1 MGIVTSQQITRYYD
15 LYRSTEII
23 FSKDTIR
30 NLNMDPRQIYIKI
43 AGAQWPCIINST
55 SFQKARIIIGVKGGA
70 YKEISKPDAPQV
82 QLRFC
87 FLQDNNQPLSFFI
100 SGKVTNITP
109 YLNSAELAVITL
121 TFTQRPPDDFIELLG
136 YLLDANINFM
146 RRKEERIPIND
157 DTRRLLNITREE
169 TIIVIDKVPR
179 HCILRDLSFGGAKI
193 VIMGLAQFLTSKEA
207 VLHINFADSNERV
220 PLNGVIIGAEPVE
233 GRKDIIS
240 INIKYNEETV
250 PLIYKLHINTYLSSV
265 RKKMLNA
272 QTQFTASGEIAESSL
287 PENKINSAVAGRT
300 NTANARASEDSQA
313 ARMAEMQKAA
323 QLKRA
328 AAIQK
333 AVEMKMKQNPSNILS
348 K

>member
-23 FSKDTIR
+23 FSKDIIR
-30 NLNMDPRQIYIKI
+30 NLNMDPRQIYIKV
-43 AGAQWPCIINST
+43 AGSQWPCIVNST

-87 FLQDNNQPLSFFI
+87 FNSDSNQPLSFFI

-109 YLNSAELAVITL
+109 YLNSTELAIVTL
-121 TFTQRPPDDFIELLG
+121 TFTQRPPDDFIEMLG

-157 DTRRLLNITREE
+157 DTRRLLNISREE

-179 HCILRDLSFGGAKI
+179 HCILRDLSFGGAKVI
-193 VIMGLAQFLTSKEA
+193 IMGLAQFLTSKDA
-207 VLHINFADSNERV
+207 VLHITFADTNERIALAGKV
-220 PLNGVIIGAEPVE
+220 MGAEPVE

-250 PLIYKLHINTYLSSV
+250 PLNYKLHINTYLSSV
-265 RKKMLNA
+265 RKKMLNS
-272 QTQFTASGEIAESSL
+272 QTQFTATGEISEASL
-287 PENKINSAVAGRT
+287 PENRQSSSAAGRT
-300 NTANARASEDSQA
+300 TPNPREAEDSQA
-313 ARMAEMQKAA
+313 AKMAAMQKASM
-323 QLKRA
+323 QKRA
-328 AAIQK
+328 TLIQK
-333 AVEMKMKQNPSNILS
+333 AVEQKMKQSTQSPLGR
-348 K
+348 